1 MTSAKRLRDAYDV
14 IVAGGGV
21 SGVAAALAAARLG
34 ASVLVVERYGFLGG
48 MATAGLV
55 GPFMTD
61 HFGDRR
67 VVDGIFREIVDRL
80 VALDGST
87 GPMRCPYPRS
97 GTYGTGGTIT
107 VFDPTL
113 LRWLLQEMILEA
125 GADVLYHSAVLDA
138 LKTEYR
144 VSGVVAC
151 NRSGH
156 RAFAAKAV
164 VDCTGDGD
172 VLALAGAQWDSGRTS
187 DGLTQ
192 PATLF
197 FRMGGVDSAAVRQ
210 YMRDQPGDFA
220 WTTFPVAARTLP
232 SWMEQEP
239 FAGSGFYSFIRQG
252 RESGELWLGRER
264 ITFFSELRRG
274 EVRLNATRVSGV
286 DATCAEDLTHA
297 EVEGIRQVQSL
308 QVFLRKCVPGF
319 RDAYVIGVA
328 TQVGVRESRRV
339 VGDYVLTA
347 DDVLQGRVFEDA
359 IACASYPIDIHQP
372 DGGGNSWMELQAPYT
387 IPYRCLLPQGLEGLL
402 VAGRAISATSE
413 AMASARVMP
422 IATAVG
428 EAAGTASAMAA
439 QRGEAPRDLDVR
451 DLQAQLR
458 RQGACVDPV

>member
-1 MTSAKRLRDAYDV
+1 VISANRLRDSYDV

-21 SGVAAALAAARLG
+21 SGVAATLAAARLG

-61 HFGDRR
+61 HFGDQR
-67 VVDGIFREIVDRL
+67 VVGGVFQEIVDRL
-80 VALDGST
+80 VTLDGST
-87 GPMRCPYPRS
+87 GPMRCPYPGG

-107 VFDPTL
+107 VFDPIL
-113 LRWLLQEMILEA
+113 LRWLLQEMVLEA
-125 GADVLYHSAVLDA
+125 GADVLYHSAVLDV
-138 LKTEYR
+138 LKSEDR
-144 VSGVVAC
+144 VTGIVAC
-151 NRSGH
+151 NRSGQ
-156 RAFAAKAV
+156 RVFSAKAV

-172 VLALAGAQWDSGRTS
+172 VLALAGAKWESGRAS

-197 FRMGGVDSAAVRQ
+197 FRMGGIDGATLRQ
-210 YMRDQPGDFA
+210 YMREHAGDFG

-232 SWMEQEP
+232 TWMEQEP

-252 RESGELWLGRER
+252 RESGELRLGRER

-274 EVRLNATRVSGV
+274 EVRLNATRVSGI
-286 DATCAEDLTHA
+286 DATRAEDMTNA
-297 EVEGIRQVQSL
+297 EVEGMRQVESL
-308 QVFLRKCVPGF
+308 QAFLRKCVPGF
-319 RDAYVIGVA
+319 ADAYVIAVA

-339 VGDYVLTA
+339 MGEYVLTA
-347 DDVLQGRVFEDA
+347 DDVLHGRVFDDA

-372 DGGGNSWMELQAPYT
+372 DGAGNSWRELQAPYT
-387 IPYRCLLPQGLEGLL
+387 IPYRCLLPQGLRGLL

-422 IATAVG
+422 TATAVG
-428 EAAGTASAMAA
+428 EAAGTGAAMAA
-439 QRGEAPRDLDVR
+439 RRGPDLRDIDVR
-451 DLQAQLR
+451 ELQEQLR
-458 RQGACVDPV
+458 RQGACVTPA